1 MASRSAQ
8 VLGRVDAQPADDEV
22 LRLGD
27 VGRLLHPRRD
37 VGAHEMHGGA
47 GLGGDELVGLE
58 VDAEALGIERVH
70 EGGAGEIAGDAA
82 VARRHLAQIL
92 GADDAAGAVH
102 VLDDDVRRAVD
113 MAGEMPGE
121 QAALDVGRSAGGEV
135 DQDSETFALVEGIVG
150 VGRRHAEN
158 ES

>member
-1 MASRSAQ
+1 MSTLNPPTMRPFALAMSVG
-8 VLGRVDAQPADDEV
+8 VLHAG
-22 LRLGD
+22 
-27 VGRLLHPRRD
+27 RD

-70 EGGAGEIAGDAA
+70 EGGAGEVARHAA

-102 VLDDDVRRAVD
+102 VLDDDVRLAFDVARK
-113 MAGEMPGE
+113 MLGE
-121 QAALDVGRSAGGEV
+121 QAALDVGRAAGSEV
-135 DQDSETFALVEGIVG
+135 DQDGEPLALVEGIVG
-150 VGRRHAEN
+150 VRRRCGERDKRRKAR
-158 ES
+158 